1 MLEQS
6 LAVDSRLDAA
16 SLSIDEAHT
25 EGVLEIGN
33 SLRNDGLRDS
43 ETNCCLRHAAR
54 FHNGEEHVSIGELVA
69 FAKTQSQGLNFS
81 SAGFGTPS
89 HLIGEMFKRDT
100 GMKAVHVPYQQMP
113 QAVSDLLNS
122 TNHFMFIATLP
133 VIDLINSGKLKAL
146 AVTSPKRI
154 ETLKDVPTVIE
165 QDMPSLVVEDWLGFA
180 VKTGTPMEILSR
192 LNEAINRALKTDRVR
207 VAFAKLGAEAVG
219 GSPEDFGNLLRSQ
232 TQHWANVI
240 KEADIKVQR

>member
-1 MLEQS
+1 
-6 LAVDSRLDAA
+6 
-16 SLSIDEAHT
+16 
-25 EGVLEIGN
+25 
-33 SLRNDGLRDS
+33 
-43 ETNCCLRHAAR
+43 
-54 FHNGEEHVSIGELVA
+54 
-69 FAKTQSQGLNFS
+69 
-81 SAGFGTPS
+81 
-89 HLIGEMFKRDT
+89 
-100 GMKAVHVPYQQMP
+100 MP

-165 QDMPSLVVEDWLGFA
+165 QGMPSLVVEDWLGFA